1 VAEWGR
7 TTLELIVEEL
17 QQPVRLDESFER
29 RVMVRV
35 RRLYGQRRRRGLGSW
50 LGVASR
56 VTHHPGWAAAV
67 AASVVAVVTL
77 GVMRTRPQAM
87 PASAVPLEPVQFVLV
102 APSARSVAVVGDFND
117 WGLNDSA
124 LVATNHQGV
133 WSVTAPVPAGVHH
146 QGVWSVTAPVP
157 AGVHRY
163 AFVVNG
169 KEWVADPSAP
179 RSAGDDFG
187 LPSSALVVEDS
198 TK

>member
-1 VAEWGR
+1 MAEWGR

-17 QQPVRLDESFER
+17 RQPVRLDESFER

-35 RRLYGQRRRRGLGSW
+35 RRLYAQRRRHGVGSW

-56 VTHHPGWAAAV
+56 VTHHPGWAAAL

-77 GVMRTRPQAM
+77 GVMRTRPQSL
-87 PASAVPLEPVQFVLV
+87 PTLGVPREPVQFVLV
-102 APSARSVAVVGDFND
+102 RPDARSVAVVGDFND

-133 WSVTAPVPAGVHH
+133 WSVTAPVPAGVH
-146 QGVWSVTAPVP
+146 
-157 AGVHRY
+157 RY

-179 RSAGDDFG
+179 RSPGDDFG

>member
-17 QQPVRLDESFER
+17 QHPVRLDESFER

-35 RRLYGQRRRRGLGSW
+35 RRLYAQRRRRGAGSW

-56 VTHHPGWAAAV
+56 ATHHPAWAAAL
-67 AASVVAVVTL
+67 AAGVVAIVTV
-77 GVMRTRPQAM
+77 GVLRSRTPVM
-87 PASAVPLEPVQFVLV
+87 PASGVPLEPVQFVLV
-102 APSARSVAVVGDFND
+102 RPDARTVAVVGDFND

-124 LVATNHQGV
+124 LVATN
-133 WSVTAPVPAGVHH
+133 H

-187 LPSSALVVEDS
+187 MPSSALVVEDS

>member
-1 VAEWGR
+1 MAEWGR
-7 TTLELIVEEL
+7 TTLEMVVQEL
-17 QQPVRLDESFER
+17 QQPVRLDASFER

-35 RRLYGQRRRRGLGSW
+35 RRLYAQRRRRGLGSW
-50 LGVASR
+50 IGVASR

-67 AASVVAVVTL
+67 AAGIVAIVTV
-77 GVMRTRPQAM
+77 GVLRTRP
-87 PASAVPLEPVQFVLV
+87 PVSASASSVFEPVQFVLV
-102 APSARSVAVVGDFND
+102 APSAQSVAVVGDFND
-117 WGLNDSA
+117 WGLNDTA
-124 LVATNHQGV
+124 LVATN
-133 WSVTAPVPAGVHH
+133 H

-187 LPSSALVVEDS
+187 LPSSALIVEDS

>member
-1 VAEWGR
+1 MAEWGR
-7 TTLELIVEEL
+7 TTLEMVVQEL
-17 QQPVRLDESFER
+17 QQPVRLDASFER

-35 RRLYGQRRRRGLGSW
+35 RRLYAQRRRRGLGSW

-56 VTHHPGWAAAV
+56 VTHHPGWAAALAAGIV
-67 AASVVAVVTL
+67 ALVAV
-77 GVMRTRPQAM
+77 GVLRTRP
-87 PASAVPLEPVQFVLV
+87 PASTSASSVFEPVQFVLV
-102 APSARSVAVVGDFND
+102 APSAQSVAVVGDFND

-124 LVATNHQGV
+124 LVATN
-133 WSVTAPVPAGVHH
+133 H

-187 LPSSALVVEDS
+187 MPSSALIVEDS

>member
-1 VAEWGR
+1 MGEWGR

-17 QQPVRLDESFER
+17 RQPVRLDESFER

-35 RRLYGQRRRRGLGSW
+35 RRLYAQRRRHGVGGW
-50 LGVASR
+50 LGGFTR
-56 VTHHPGWAAAV
+56 VTYHPGWAAAL
-67 AASVVAVVTL
+67 AASVVAMVTL
-77 GVMRTRPQAM
+77 GVMRSRPAGVTVS
-87 PASAVPLEPVQFVLV
+87 PREPVQFVLV
-102 APSARSVAVVGDFND
+102 RPDARSVAVVGDFND
-117 WGLNDSA
+117 WGLNDTA
-124 LVATNHQGV
+124 LVATN
-133 WSVTAPVPAGVHH
+133 H

-169 KEWVADPSAP
+169 KEWVTDPNAP

>member
-1 VAEWGR
+1 MAEWGR

-35 RRLYGQRRRRGLGSW
+35 RRLYAQHRRGMRGW
-50 LGVASR
+50 LGVASQ
-56 VTHHPGWAAAV
+56 VTHHPGWAAAL
-67 AASVVAVVTL
+67 AAGVVAVVTL
-77 GVMRTRPQAM
+77 GVMRTRP
-87 PASAVPLEPVQFVLV
+87 P
-102 APSARSVAVVGDFND
+102 APSP
-117 WGLNDSA
+117 
-124 LVATNHQGV
+124 LVATN
-133 WSVTAPVPAGVHH
+133 H

-179 RSAGDDFG
+179 RSASDDFG

-198 TK
+198 TR

>member
-1 VAEWGR
+1 MGEWGR

-35 RRLYGQRRRRGLGSW
+35 RRLYAQRRRHGVASW
-50 LGVASR
+50 LGAASR
-56 VTHHPGWAAAV
+56 VTHHPGWAAAL
-67 AASVVAVVTL
+67 AAGVVAVITL
-77 GVMRTRPQAM
+77 GVLRTRPQSM
-87 PASAVPLEPVQFVLV
+87 PAPAVPMAPVQFVLV
-102 APSARSVAVVGDFND
+102 APSAHSVAVVGDFND

-133 WSVTAPVPAGVHH
+133 WSVTAPVPV
-146 QGVWSVTAPVP
+146 
-157 AGVHRY
+157 GVHRY

-169 KEWVADPSAP
+169 KDWVADPSAP

>member
-1 VAEWGR
+1 MAEWGR
-7 TTLELIVEEL
+7 TTLEMVVQEL
-17 QQPVRLDESFER
+17 QQPVRLDASFER

-35 RRLYGQRRRRGLGSW
+35 RRLYAQRRRRGLGTW

-56 VTHHPGWAAAV
+56 VTHHPGWAAALAAGIV
-67 AASVVAVVTL
+67 AIVTAGVLRSRPPVSPAASSVF
-77 GVMRTRPQAM
+77 
-87 PASAVPLEPVQFVLV
+87 EPVQFVLV
-102 APSARSVAVVGDFND
+102 APAAQSVAVVGDFND

-124 LVATNHQGV
+124 LVATN
-133 WSVTAPVPAGVHH
+133 H

-187 LPSSALVVEDS
+187 LPSSALIVEDS

>member
-1 VAEWGR
+1 VAEWER

-35 RRLYGQRRRRGLGSW
+35 RRLYAQRRRRGVASW

-56 VTHHPGWAAAV
+56 VTHNPGWAAAL
-67 AASVVAVVTL
+67 AAGVVAVVTL
-77 GVMRTRPQAM
+77 GVMRTRPQAA
-87 PASAVPLEPVQFVLV
+87 ASSGVPLEPVQFVLV
-102 APSARSVAVVGDFND
+102 APTARSVAVVGDFND

-124 LVATNHQGV
+124 LVATNH
-133 WSVTAPVPAGVHH
+133 H
-146 QGVWSVTAPVP
+146 GVWSVTAPVP

-169 KEWVADPSAP
+169 KDWVADPSAP

>member
-1 VAEWGR
+1 MAEWGR

-17 QQPVRLDESFER
+17 QQPARLDESFER

-35 RRLYGQRRRRGLGSW
+35 RRLYAQRRRRGVRGW

-67 AASVVAVVTL
+67 AAGVVAVVTL
-77 GVMRTRPQAM
+77 GVMRTRPQVS
-87 PASAVPLEPVQFVLV
+87 PVPLAPVQFVLV
-102 APSARSVAVVGDFND
+102 APTAHSVAVVGDFND
-117 WGLNDSA
+117 WGLNDTA
-124 LVATNHQGV
+124 LVATN
-133 WSVTAPVPAGVHH
+133 H

>member
-1 VAEWGR
+1 MAEWGR
-7 TTLELIVEEL
+7 TTLELIVGEL
-17 QQPVRLDESFER
+17 QQPVRLDASFER

-35 RRLYGQRRRRGLGSW
+35 RRLHAQRRRRGVASW

-56 VTHHPGWAAAV
+56 VTHHPGWAAALAAGIV
-67 AASVVAVVTL
+67 AIVTL
-77 GVMRTRPQAM
+77 GVMRTRPA
-87 PASAVPLEPVQFVLV
+87 PTAFAGAPREPVQFVLV
-102 APSARSVAVVGDFND
+102 RPDARSVAVVGDFND

-124 LVATNHQGV
+124 LVATN
-133 WSVTAPVPAGVHH
+133 H

-187 LPSSALVVEDS
+187 MPSSALVVEDS